1 MISARLRQRAID
13 ALLDHVAW
21 LEGKPERAIWHA
33 GRETR
38 DVARRAYSVA
48 NPDVWHLPRGGLNH
62 SSLVC
67 AMFIERYAAAASLLA
82 AGWYPGWEDGP

>member
-21 LEGKPERAIWHA
+21 LEGKRDQPVFSRVSS
-33 GRETR
+33 ETR
-38 DVARRAYSVA
+38 DVADRAYNVA
-48 NPDVWHLPRGGLNH
+48 NPGLGGWEWGGWDRA
-62 SSLVC
+62 SI
-67 AMFIERYAAAASLLA
+67 MQRYAAAASLLA